1 MVFFL
6 FLAHFLKYLQSNM
19 IEKKDKITYFIHVM
33 SWLKNII
40 FITYNLNDKR
50 EEKININININK

>member
-1 MVFFL
+1 
-6 FLAHFLKYLQSNM
+6 
-19 IEKKDKITYFIHVM
+19 M

-50 EEKININININK
+50 EEKKKININK

>member
-33 SWLKNII
+33 S
-40 FITYNLNDKR
+40 
-50 EEKININININK
+50 

>member
-6 FLAHFLKYLQSNM
+6 FLAHFLKYLQTNM
-19 IEKKDKITYFIHVM
+19 IEKKKDKIAYFIHVM

-50 EEKININININK
+50 EEKIKININK

>member
-6 FLAHFLKYLQSNM
+6 FLAHFLKYLQTNM
-19 IEKKDKITYFIHVM
+19 IEKKEDKIAYFIHVM

-50 EEKININININK
+50 EEKIKININK